1 MSRAPWEFPRV
12 INDEQRGNSARR
24 AANARPVQSVRPMSG
39 PNPHPSTKRAASER
53 PLATPRWNL
62 HKYLTGRG
70 GHIAAVLA
78 ADGEPIDA
86 RVIAAIKKELPP
98 LE

>member
-1 MSRAPWEFPRV
+1 MARALWEFPRV

-24 AANARPVQSVRPMSG
+24 AGNARPASEEWPEPASVY
-39 PNPHPSTKRAASER
+39 KWAASER
-53 PLATPRWNL
+53 PLQTHLWNL

-70 GHIAAVLA
+70 GHLAAVFA
-78 ADGEPIDA
+78 ADSEPIGA
-86 RVIAAIKKELPP
+86 RVIDAIMKELPP